1 MLAGV
6 DEMLLLRD
14 LTHLALVQCPQ
25 RQADMSQLL
34 LRQVVKHI
42 ALIFSFVQTLLQ
54 QPATG
59 GLVLLHA
66 GIVACDHILHP
77 MLPCPG
83 EKVVELHI
91 PVAVDAGIRGAARLI
106 DPDEFF
112 DDLFPEVGGEI
123 QHLIGDIH
131 RIRHLGGIF
140 DVLFRA
146 AGVKAGLAQRLVAGE
161 PHRNTGAGI
170 ALLLHQPGCNRAVYA
185 AAHRNERTGAAC
197 ILCFCH
203 FVPHVITYKSSSII
217 LPHVR
222 SLVKT
227 QRPAPLRPE
236 VPLSHW
242 GAAR

>member
-1 MLAGV
+1 
-6 DEMLLLRD
+6 
-14 LTHLALVQCPQ
+14 
-25 RQADMSQLL
+25 MSQLL

-54 QPATG
+54 QPAAG

-77 MLPCPG
+77 MLPRPG

-91 PVAVDAGIRGAARLI
+91 PVAVDAGVRGAARLI

-112 DDLFPEVGGEI
+112 DDLLPEVGGEI

-146 AGVKAGLAQRLVAGE
+146 AGVKAGLSQRF
-161 PHRNTGAGI
+161 
-170 ALLLHQPGCNRAVYA
+170 A
-185 AAHRNERTGAAC
+185 AAHRNERTGAVC

-203 FVPHVITYKSSSII
+203 FDPHVITYKSSSII

-236 VPLSHW
+236 APLSHW